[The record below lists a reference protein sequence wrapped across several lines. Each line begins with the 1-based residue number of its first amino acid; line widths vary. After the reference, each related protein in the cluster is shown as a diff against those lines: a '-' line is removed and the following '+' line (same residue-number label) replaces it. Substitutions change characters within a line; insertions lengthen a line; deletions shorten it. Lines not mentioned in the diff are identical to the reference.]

1 MGLANDGMLQKAVIE
16 IINEKPEEIKVTG
29 AKEKNMPGM
38 NTKNLNNKAANA
50 LKNQSVTEASGSGTE
65 KVRFVVQFNPSELRI
80 TAEGQ
85 QDSNTYFA
93 DASGTGK
100 TIAANPLSSR
110 ARVHFKL
117 IFDDTD
123 NEDAFQSEHA
133 VLHPEELKKGAG
145 NYLKT
150 PGQILRAREAK
161 RQQKERTVRS
171 QVEGIMAAL
180 RSEHKRKVRFIWGN
194 LSYSGFL
201 NTIQAE
207 YTMFNPEGSPVR
219 AEVQIGIL
227 CMDAKLEQGNMGQW
241 HKHYE
246 NLTGSLKK

>member
-1 MGLANDGMLQKAVIE
+1 MGFANDGMLQKAIIE
-16 IINEKPEEIKVTG
+16 ILNEQPEEIKVTG

-38 NTKNLNNKAANA
+38 STKNLNNKAANA
-50 LKNQSVTEASGSGTE
+50 LMNQRTAEASGNGAET
-65 KVRFVVQFNPSELRI
+65 VRFVVQFNPAELRI

-85 QDSNTYFA
+85 QESNSYLA

-100 TIAANPLSSR
+100 TIAVNPLSSR
-110 ARVHFKL
+110 ARVYFKL

-123 NEDAFQSEHA
+123 NEDAFQSEHMI
-133 VLHPEELKKGAG
+133 LHPEELKKGAG

-150 PGQILRAREAK
+150 PKQILTACDAERK
-161 RQQKERTVRS
+161 GKERTVRS
-171 QVEGIMAAL
+171 QVEGLMSAI
-180 RSEHKRKVRFIWGN
+180 RSEHKRKVRFVWGS

-201 NTIQAE
+201 NSIQAE

-219 AEVQIGIL
+219 AEVQVGIL
-227 CMDAKLEQGNMGQW
+227 CMDENLEQGNMGQW

-246 NLTGSLKK
+246 NLAGSLKR